1 MTVSKRQNL
10 IGKTR
15 IEMQRFFVSLG
26 VREFHARQVLQ
37 WIYQRGINDFS
48 QMTDLSKA
56 LRDQLQQL
64 AQITIPETVS
74 VQQSSDSTRKWLLRF
89 WGRFTPESPPCAIR
103 NHEALQVA
111 RFGFLAV

>member
-1 MTVSKRQNL
+1 MTVPERQNL
-10 IGKTR
+10 VGMAR
-15 IEMQRFFVSLG
+15 IEMQSFFVSLG

-37 WIYQRGINDFS
+37 WIYQRGITDFS

-64 AQITIPETVS
+64 AQITVPETVT

-89 WGRFTPESPPCAIR
+89 EDGNCIDTVFIADHYRGTLCVS
-103 NHEALQVA
+103 V
-111 RFGFLAV
+111 